1 MINGN
6 HYNCITEKNAEK
18 VATLL
23 MHELGVSQIEQV
35 NESGYGL

>member
-1 MINGN
+1 MLQ
-6 HYNCITEKNAEK
+6 K

-35 NESGYGL
+35 NDLVTDYKEEAITEKF